1 MKSIARFAV
10 NNPVTVLMLVLAIIL
25 LGFISFGKLG
35 TDLFPDLNTPKIYIE
50 LKAGE
55 KPPEEIEK
63 NYVDQIESLAMRQSD
78 VTSVSSV
85 SRGGSAVITVEYAW
99 NKDMDE
105 AFLDLQKELSSFS
118 QNSDLE
124 DFTISQYDPNASP
137 VMIVALRNERIE
149 NMDELRKVAENYVRN
164 ELVRIEGVADVRIV
178 GKEESEVVIETSKY
192 LLESF
197 GLTTDAIAA
206 QIMNYNRNVS
216 GGSIVDMGTKYVVKG
231 VSVLESADDLRNIIV
246 GFKSPAPSGSG
257 PASSSGLTAGQTA
270 GRTAGQTA
278 SGIRVPVYLRDVASI
293 SFENKDPENIV
304 TINGE
309 RCIGLSIYKEP
320 KFNTVDV
327 VESLTDAF
335 DQLGK
340 ALPGYEFT
348 KVLDQGTYIK
358 NSIGEVKNTLII
370 GIFLAVLVL
379 YVFLRRI
386 GVTLVISL
394 AIPISIIATFNL
406 MYFSDLTL
414 NIMTLGGL
422 ALGAGMLVDNAIV
435 VLENITRNR
444 EEGMPMKEA
453 IITGTSQ
460 VGGAIAAST
469 ITTIVVFLPIV
480 YLKDASSEMFR
491 DQAWTVAFALIS
503 SLVVAMLVI
512 PMLVSTLLPSEKKKS
527 IASGALKFTGY
538 GKFLGRILDKRITV
552 ILLSVVMLGAAALL
566 FPKLG
571 SEFMPRSESAEFTVR
586 LKLPEG
592 TSLERT
598 NNTAVRTEEIIKS
611 LLAGKVRL
619 IYTQSGSD
627 NTSSLSLA
635 SESGGEN
642 TASLKVIMQEEFASE
657 TEQAISRVQSYLGTI
672 PGMEVSF
679 SREETA
685 LQSSLGTTESPFA
698 LEISGKD
705 FAEMERILRES
716 ETLLK
721 ESKGLY
727 NITTSLDEGTP
738 EVQVEIDR
746 FKTSYYGVTVESVVN
761 QVRGYLQGASA
772 GNFEK
777 DGELKDITIKLG
789 DLSLNQLKDL
799 IITAGNVKVP
809 LSEIAGIST
818 ITSPREITRRNQ
830 SRTCYIY
837 AMADKDQPFDKVI
850 REAGLSLRSV
860 PLPSDYKMDFT
871 GEELKRRESM
881 SNLTFALVLSIVL
894 VFMVLA
900 SQFESIIQPF
910 MVMLTIPLAGVGT
923 IITFFI
929 LGKPLNMMAYI
940 GIIMLAGIA
949 VNNAILLIDRINQLR
964 EEGTPKRDAIILAGS
979 QRIRPILMTSLT
991 TILALIPLTIGLG
1004 ESASLRSPMA
1014 LAVIGGLFSSTLLTL
1029 IVIPCVYWVFDSFS
1043 EKLTGSRKTN
1053 NELIKKA

>member
-78 VTSVSSV
+78 VSSVSSV
-85 SRGGSAVITVEYAW
+85 SGGGTAIITVEYSW

-137 VMIVALRNERIE
+137 VMIVGLRNPRIE

-178 GKEESEVVIETSKY
+178 GKEESEVVIETNKY

-231 VSVLESADDLRNIIV
+231 VSVLEDTEDLQNIIV
-246 GFKSPAPSGSG
+246 GFKTPAPAVSGQS
-257 PASSSGLTAGQTA
+257 AAGQAA
-270 GRTAGQTA
+270 GNASAGE
-278 SGIRVPVYLRDVASI
+278 RVPVYLRDVARI
-293 SFENKDPENIV
+293 GFENKDPENIV

-327 VESLTDAF
+327 VNSLSTAF
-335 DQLGK
+335 EELGK
-340 ALPGYEFT
+340 ALPGYEFV
-348 KVLDQGTYIK
+348 KVLDQGTYIQ
-358 NSIGEVKNTLII
+358 NSIGEVKNTLLI
-370 GIFLAVLVL
+370 GIFLAVIVL

-435 VLENITRNR
+435 VLENISRNR
-444 EEGMPMKEA
+444 DEGLPLKEA
-453 IITGTSQ
+453 IITGTGQ
-460 VGGAIAAST
+460 VGGAITAST

-480 YLKDASSEMFR
+480 YLRDASSEMFR

-503 SLVVAMLVI
+503 SLIVAMLVI
-512 PMLVSTLLPSEKKKS
+512 PMLVSTLLPSEKKKAVS
-527 IASGALKFTGY
+527 ARALNFTGY
-538 GKFLGRILDKRITV
+538 GNYLGRILEKRKLV
-552 ILLSVVMLGAAALL
+552 ILVSILVLAAAGFLV
-566 FPKLG
+566 PRLG

-586 LKLPEG
+586 LRLPEG

-611 LLAGKVRL
+611 LLGEKVRL

-627 NTSSLSLA
+627 NTSSLSL
-635 SESGGEN
+635 SSVSKGEN
-642 TASLKVIMQEEFASE
+642 NASLKVILKDEFASE
-657 TEQAISRVQSYLGTI
+657 TESAISLVQSYLSTI
-672 PGMEVSF
+672 PDIEVSF

-705 FAEMERILRES
+705 FEEMERILRES
-716 ETLLK
+716 ELILK
-721 ESKGLY
+721 ENKGLD

-738 EVQVEIDR
+738 EVEVEIDR

-761 QVRGYLQGASA
+761 QIRGYLQGAAA
-772 GNFEK
+772 GTFEK

-789 DLSLNQLKDL
+789 DISLSQLNDL
-799 IITAGNVKVP
+799 IITAGNVRVP
-809 LSEIAGIST
+809 LSELARIRT

-830 SRTCYIY
+830 SRTSYIY
-837 AMADKDQPFDKVI
+837 AMTDKDQPLDKVI
-850 REAGLSLRSV
+850 RDAENSLRSV
-860 PLPSDYKMDFT
+860 ALPSDYKLEFT

-881 SNLTFALVLSIVL
+881 SNLTFALVLSLVL

-900 SQFESIIQPF
+900 SQFESILQPF
-910 MVMLTIPLAGVGT
+910 IVMLTIPLAGVGT
-923 IITFFI
+923 VLTFFI

-949 VNNAILLIDRINQLR
+949 VNNAIILIDRINQLR
-964 EEGTPKRDAIILAGS
+964 ESGTPKRDAIILAGA

-991 TILALIPLTIGLG
+991 TILALLPLTIGIG

-1014 LAVIGGLFSSTLLTL
+1014 LAVIGGLFSSTILTL
-1029 IVIPCVYWVFDSFS
+1029 IVIPCVYWVVDSFGDL
-1043 EKLTGSRKTN
+1043 LTGRRKMSN
-1053 NELIKKA
+1053 NMTSKA